1 MNKEFLQVV
10 LASSSVQ
17 AVDKSDSNVWIIC
30 KSTKYPHLPYYFN
43 TSTGE
48 AVWNLCEAEIT
59 KARKTALINQQKIH
73 NFPEPTESPND
84 LSLHQIIR
92 SRKFGQRNVYNKQ
105 IINNHF
111 SGVAF
116 TSSDSVG
123 THDNLTP
130 ILQYPSL
137 NNVPSCSDTSQMSDL
152 HDIPQTVNSNTCI
165 PLSERFQKFYHTDS
179 TKTDITQN
187 SKATPSKQMF
197 QRNVEGH
204 KIFPHNFDLRYKL
217 SHMRLSQQMTN
228 LEPDRNIAEDQH
240 QRVNKETSAPY
251 TNEDEV
257 SPNSETIRS
266 ILRIDSATLSDIWYL
281 VADKDVF
288 IYNIDIIHT
297 IINADNICS
306 LMIPKIVMEEIERD
320 ASQLEN
326 SEPHRAVLYIYN
338 ALESEKAIIDEK
350 FNSNSGW
357 NPLIDCCAKLVRENA
372 QVVLITS
379 SNKLQECSK
388 MFSFPLIT
396 VEDFK
401 FSLLQYKSRS
411 SDCNIDLNTTGVQT
425 EDITC
430 KVETAVQTDYALD
443 VEMDETTF
451 IQQSY
456 TFNESSTFGEIEIVS
471 PNSNLRTPL
480 KNPQSFTSNTDM
492 IPTYDH
498 EHFSTTDIQI
508 TSEEIENVPANTG
521 ERPRLRK
528 RSRSVTNK
536 SFKPSNLS
544 SNEMKLRRTRSVI
557 NKSHASESS
566 LISKDEQEDPSNA
579 VIQTAEVENISA
591 NATANLERR
600 RLRGSTHNKQY
611 FPNTTTQNSTE
622 ELKNKSPNQKKRRLK
637 RSRSVASK
645 SHTSESVKMFPK
657 NYKASYSDA
666 VIQETV
672 NISGNMERYI
682 RRRKSRRV
690 KKKSTTI
697 KSGIS
702 PKEVQKIPSNMD
714 IQTTTEQI
722 KNISTMPKQ
731 NAFRKRCR
739 SLTNKSHTS
748 ESSDKREI
756 DEQESIFQRTSSDF
770 MKSFGKSKTVS
781 WDPIEMKSN
790 VKLRNIN
797 TKDDKLTI
805 TVHCKPTHEISDD
818 TNVMFEI
825 TSQAMEDYLK
835 MNIDEWISR
844 FVQIMEE
851 ALTQILQ
858 QEPSFILS
866 TLPPPWTII
875 EAVGCVK
882 RKFHTDSDITDAANK
897 LYNVLFEA
905 GGIRGK
911 ITNDISPKT
920 FMKMYSYGVYLID
933 TLQVL
938 FNNNEDLQTAEKS
951 LAKLIKDIQEPDLD
965 DYNNDSFLYLDLCE
979 ANPIIDDSVKETST
993 VPQYSVQ
1000 GVHKLNPKQLM
1011 TSSNSL
1017 FSSSPIPTKSTTDVC
1032 DKRSTESSRTRV
1044 EKSDSKQLMTSPLAA
1059 VSSPPLPITPSIDT
1073 SDMSDKSKS
1082 TKSPKT
1088 PVHKLKPKQLMK
1100 SSHNIFSSSPF
1111 PIKPSRATTDI
1122 CDKRKTTESPR
1133 TPLEKSDLD
1142 QLISSPLSAVSS
1154 PRLPI
1159 TPSGETTDASDKC
1172 KNLESPKTR
1181 INKSNPKQPIT
1192 SPLDSVSS
1200 PPVPISTSRDTT
1212 DTSIKIKTTNSPV
1225 KLVRKLNLI
1234 QPMTAALAAVS
1245 SPPHPVNSARDTT
1258 DPSGKSKTTES
1269 PKNLVDNSNT
1279 KQLMSSSPDVVS
1291 LPTIPI
1297 TASKATPDKS
1307 DKKSPK
1313 STARNNSSN
1322 RKYNLRSSWRQL
1334 FPEEQKTE
1342 PGVKI
1347 LKCYN
1352 PKSKF
1357 LDNLQL
1363 QCKTRS
1369 KSASNDFNENKAAL
1383 GTRDDESQEVHN
1395 DTFETS
1401 RNNDNTDYD
1410 DHIENNSVYEKAEAN
1425 AVTIA
1430 KDVKEIFE
1438 FIIRFCKE
1446 SEAELREGVARAKKE
1461 RIKVIAQEM
1470 GEHLYNTCLKLLRII
1485 PRRANGGDEN
1495 KLPDSIKTA
1504 CIENGLEKLQYYRD
1518 FINECLVVRKDIQN
1532 CLSHLIEATEE

>member
-137 NNVPSCSDTSQMSDL
+137 NNVPSCSDTSQMSNL

-179 TKTDITQN
+179 TETDTQN
-187 SKATPSKQMF
+187 SKATPSKQIF
-197 QRNVEGH
+197 QRNGEGH

-217 SHMRLSQQMTN
+217 SHMRLSQQMIN

-297 IINADNICS
+297 IINADNICC

-357 NPLIDCCAKLVRENA
+357 NPLIDCCAKLVRENS
-372 QVVLITS
+372 QV
-379 SNKLQECSK
+379 ECSK

-702 PKEVQKIPSNMD
+702 PKEAQKIPSNMD

-905 GGIRGK
+905 GGIRG
-911 ITNDISPKT
+911 
-920 FMKMYSYGVYLID
+920 
-933 TLQVL
+933 
-938 FNNNEDLQTAEKS
+938 
-951 LAKLIKDIQEPDLD
+951 
-965 DYNNDSFLYLDLCE
+965 
-979 ANPIIDDSVKETST
+979 VKETST

-1017 FSSSPIPTKSTTDVC
+1017 LSSSPIPTKSTTDVC
-1032 DKRSTESSRTRV
+1032 DKRSTESSRTPV

-1088 PVHKLKPKQLMK
+1088 PVHKLNPKQLMK

-1200 PPVPISTSRDTT
+1200 PPVPITTSRDTT

-1234 QPMTAALAAVS
+1234 QPMTSALAAVS
-1245 SPPHPVNSARDTT
+1245 SPLHPVNSARDTT

-1269 PKNLVDNSNT
+1269 PKNL
-1279 KQLMSSSPDVVS
+1279 
-1291 LPTIPI
+1291 
-1297 TASKATPDKS
+1297 
-1307 DKKSPK
+1307 
-1313 STARNNSSN
+1313 
-1322 RKYNLRSSWRQL
+1322 
-1334 FPEEQKTE
+1334 
-1342 PGVKI
+1342 
-1347 LKCYN
+1347 
-1352 PKSKF
+1352 
-1357 LDNLQL
+1357 
-1363 QCKTRS
+1363 CKTRS

-1461 RIKVIAQEM
+1461 RIKFSAS
-1470 GEHLYNTCLKLLRII
+1470 RII